1 MNDAAPSVATSR
13 ITSRDWAIWGGSL
26 AFLWMILHLHLL
38 AAVLSGLLVFELV
51 RAIAPRLRVSA
62 IGSTAPQIVA
72 VSLIALAVITA
83 LALGIGAL
91 VGFLRDS
98 GENLPALFERM
109 ALIIEGSRSKLP
121 VWLLAYMPDSAEELR
136 VAVVDW
142 LRSNAGTLQLG
153 ATTFGRTI
161 AHVLIGM
168 IAGAM
173 IALHLAEPESGR
185 AALAAVLTEQ
195 AGRLATAFR
204 SVVFAQFWISTVN
217 TALTWIYLSWV
228 LPAFGVELPFRGLL
242 VLVTF
247 FCGLLPIL
255 GNIISNTVIF
265 VFSLSHSLLIALVS
279 LGYLVVI
286 HKLEYFLNARIIG
299 SHIRARAWELLT
311 AMLIMEAAF
320 GIPGLIAAPIFYCF
334 IKDSLRDKALL

>member
-1 MNDAAPSVATSR
+1 MNPTSTTA

-26 AFLWMILHLHLL
+26 AFLWMVLHLHLL

-51 RAIAPRLRVSA
+51 RTLAPRFKISA
-62 IGSTAPQIVA
+62 WGRTAPQIVA
-72 VSLIALAVITA
+72 VTLIALAVIGA
-83 LALGIGAL
+83 LAAGIGSL
-91 VGFLRDS
+91 IGVLRNS

-109 ALIIEGSRSKLP
+109 AQIIEHSRDQLP
-121 VWLLAYMPDSAEELR
+121 AWLLAYMPDSAEELR
-136 VAVVDW
+136 KAAVEW

-153 ATTFGRTI
+153 ATTFGRTF

-173 IALHLAEPESGR
+173 IALHLAEPVSGR
-185 AALAAVLTEQ
+185 PPLAALLTEQ

-204 SVVFAQFWISTVN
+204 SVVFAQFWISAVN
-217 TALTWIYLSWV
+217 TTLTWIYLSWV

-334 IKDSLRDKALL
+334 IKDSLRDKALV